1 MTTEKLFSQ
10 LMQVSGRAGRSN
22 IKGEVLIQTAFPNN
36 PVFEGLKNITMKFL
50 LKLFFRKESK
60 WAFPLLVLLL
70 F

>member
-10 LMQVSGRAGRSN
+10 LMQVSGRSGRAN

-36 PVFEGLKNITMKFL
+36 PVFEEQAGNPINSLRH
-50 LKLFFRKESK
+50 FFKKGGK
-60 WAFPLLVLLL
+60 WDSPLLVLLL